1 LFDNLTEV
9 RIPKDLEMCC
19 SPDTNSCISGRKFEK
34 DKSGML
40 PPCSAAAPKMISARV
55 DSMADCIHADLLNYF

>member
-1 LFDNLTEV
+1 MHKHAAGVNY
-9 RIPKDLEMCC
+9 
-19 SPDTNSCISGRKFEK
+19 TNSCISGRKFEK

-55 DSMADCIHADLLNYF
+55 DSMADCIHADL